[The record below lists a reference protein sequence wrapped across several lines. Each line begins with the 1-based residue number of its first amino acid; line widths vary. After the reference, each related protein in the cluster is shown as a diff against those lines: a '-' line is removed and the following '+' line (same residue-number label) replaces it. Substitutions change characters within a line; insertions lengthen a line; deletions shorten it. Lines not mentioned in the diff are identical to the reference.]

1 MSQNT
6 KGTLEA
12 LSTILNEVVQFP
24 ASDWEQL
31 RTKAEVAI
39 LLSNQIQEIE
49 PEEVEVIAVQ
59 EKPTRRQNLR
69 EQNMDFWKGFIS
81 YAFSNEQFSLAFSFR
96 KPKPVEWLRFYFS
109 EDPRYCINAGYN
121 RKEQQITAKF
131 DILDDYNLY
140 SVLSKDF
147 VFSAETTYKGEVY
160 SVKMSKDVEED
171 SDVEEIYNQLMELM
185 LTLESQ
191 ILEKINAMDVAY

>member
-1 MSQNT
+1 MSQNS
-6 KGTLEA
+6 KGSLEA
-12 LSTILNEVVQFP
+12 LNSILNEVVQFP
-24 ASDWEQL
+24 ANDWEQL

-39 LLSNQIQEIE
+39 LLSEKIQEIE
-49 PEEVEVIAVQ
+49 PEEPEEAPVPERVN
-59 EKPTRRQNLR
+59 RRQNLR

-81 YAFSNEQFSLAFSFR
+81 YAFTNEQFSMAFSFR
-96 KPKPVEWLRFYFS
+96 KAKPVEWLRFYFL
-109 EDPRYCINAGYN
+109 EEPKYCINAGYN

-140 SVLSKDF
+140 SVLAKDF
-147 VFSAETTYKGEVY
+147 VFSSETTYKGEVY
-160 SVKMSKDVEED
+160 SVKMTKDVSED

-185 LTLESQ
+185 LTLEQQ